1 MLRLKRKYNNNAAL
15 VEDERQ
21 LESIVIGNGVA
32 FEKKA
37 GEIVD
42 ESRIDKRFV
51 IDSEEIMPKF
61 LSLMQEVPANHLLL
75 VDKIVLNAEKNLKV
89 QFDEGIY
96 IALADHIHYAIAR
109 ARQRIFLRNIMTGD
123 IRRFYPA
130 IYEEALRAM
139 KEIEY
144 AEGLEFPEDEAAYIA
159 LHFINAMNPEHDIE
173 FITLYTVIAAEIM
186 KIVEGHFQVKIDV
199 NSLGLAR
206 FETHIKFLVKRMMS
220 SADAQKPLDADFIYE
235 QVTKSYPDSFA
246 CALRVAAFLENDYH
260 MKMHRDEIVYLII
273 HIQRVVFC

>member
-235 QVTKSYPDSFA
+235 QVTKSYPDSFV
-246 CALRVAAFLENDYH
+246 CALRVAAF
-260 MKMHRDEIVYLII
+260 
-273 HIQRVVFC
+273 